1 MVQQPVGH
9 WPIYARKL
17 REEIDVEQT
26 PSSGKDLE
34 DLVDRAR
41 RMALR
46 YAQVSPYNLHPTPD
60 VWGGITRA
68 IGRQAKTFHWPY
80 CP

>member
-1 MVQQPVGH
+1 MPVCDR
-9 WPIYARKL
+9 PINAGKR

-26 PSSGKDLE
+26 PSSGKSLE
-34 DLVDRAR
+34 YLVDRAR

-46 YAQVSPYNLHPTPD
+46 YAQVSPYSLHPNPD
-60 VWGGITRA
+60 VWAGITRA
-68 IGRQAKTFHWPY
+68 IGRQANTFGWPY